1 MAKCSTKGC
10 KKGATK
16 RLVMADSMGNTKN
29 RPICQE
35 CAEQQMTDPKFSD
48 TGHIIDASSKHH

>member
-16 RLVMADSMGNTKN
+16 RLVITDSMGNTKN

-35 CAEQQMTDPKFSD
+35 CADQHITDPGFPN
-48 TGHIIDASSKHH
+48 TERIIDASTKHH